1 MRVVALALVVACSA
15 CWTGPAHPVEPLL
28 AQEGSAQPAPP
39 PAPEPPVDL
48 DVTMERT
55 ACFGHCPEYAVEI
68 EHDGTVVWHGI
79 ANVTM
84 LGTAR
89 ARITRA
95 QLRRLAREVDS
106 VRFFELDE
114 NGQLPEPPRCVQS
127 AGTMS
132 CTFRGRVV
140 GCTDTSHAV
149 ITVRRGGKAH
159 TVDDAHCEGRTVLT
173 GLEEMVDRM
182 VGAKERIGR

>member
-1 MRVVALALVVACSA
+1 MRWAALSVVLIVA

-28 AQEGSAQPAPP
+28 AQEGSAEPAPP
-39 PAPEPPVDL
+39 PPEPPVDL
-48 DVTMERT
+48 DITMERT
-55 ACFGHCPEYAVEI
+55 ACFGRCPEYAVEI
-68 EHDGTVVWHGI
+68 DHDGTVVWHGI
-79 ANVTM
+79 ANVAM

-89 ARITRA
+89 SRITQA
-95 QLRRLAREVDS
+95 QLRRLAREVDA
-106 VRFFELDE
+106 VRFFELDDS
-114 NGQLPEPPRCVQS
+114 GHVPARPTCVQS
-127 AGTMS
+127 GGGSMS
-132 CTFRGRVV
+132 CTFSGRVV

-159 TVDDAHCEGRTVLT
+159 TVEDAHCEGRTRLT